1 MMLLALIEASIL
13 YASVYFAYGI
23 ALGGFEFNEQALAAI
38 APQAMALSGVML
50 LSLIAMGLYQLHQ
63 RIYFHEV
70 LVRIV
75 VGIAAGSV
83 ILAGIYYTIPAV
95 TLEPRIAAL
104 AVLTALFFLLLLR
117 FFFVRNVDENIFRH
131 RTLIYGA
138 GERSAAIFDL
148 RRRADRRGFRIVGT
162 IAAPGD
168 TVCEDRI
175 NLVNTERTLLDV
187 AEEYDA
193 DEIVV
198 AMDNRR
204 GNLPIQ
210 ELLDCKTRGINVID
224 VLEFLERETG
234 KIHIDLLNPGWL
246 IFSAGFQITRL
257 RRFVKRVLDIVFG
270 LLGLLVAWPLMVLVA
285 VAIKIEDGLSAPVIY
300 RQRRVGYHG
309 EVFDV
314 LKFRSM
320 HIDAEADGKAV
331 WADKNDTRVTRV
343 GSFIRKARLDELPQ
357 LWNVFVGQM
366 SIVGPRPER
375 PEFVEGLAVDIS
387 YYAERHTVKPGL
399 TGWAQLKYSY
409 GSSKEEA
416 EEKLRYDLYYVKN
429 HSLLLDLVIM
439 LQTVEVVLWGKGAR

>member
-162 IAAPGD
+162 VAAPGD
-168 TVCEDRI
+168 TVSEDRI

-187 AEEYDA
+187 A
-193 DEIVV
+193 
-198 AMDNRR
+198 
-204 GNLPIQ
+204 
-210 ELLDCKTRGINVID
+210 
-224 VLEFLERETG
+224 
-234 KIHIDLLNPGWL
+234 
-246 IFSAGFQITRL
+246 
-257 RRFVKRVLDIVFG
+257 
-270 LLGLLVAWPLMVLVA
+270 
-285 VAIKIEDGLSAPVIY
+285 
-300 RQRRVGYHG
+300 
-309 EVFDV
+309 
-314 LKFRSM
+314 
-320 HIDAEADGKAV
+320 
-331 WADKNDTRVTRV
+331 
-343 GSFIRKARLDELPQ
+343 
-357 LWNVFVGQM
+357 
-366 SIVGPRPER
+366 
-375 PEFVEGLAVDIS
+375 
-387 YYAERHTVKPGL
+387 
-399 TGWAQLKYSY
+399 
-409 GSSKEEA
+409 KE
-416 EEKLRYDLYYVKN
+416 
-429 HSLLLDLVIM
+429 
-439 LQTVEVVLWGKGAR
+439 